1 MTLADSK
8 RSPIGETPSALSL
21 KRDSASGDE
30 SVLSSEGVFVYLLL
44 LIIGIILVLWVTF
57 HWWGCNDF
65 EVHCENGCRLA
76 NGTIQYYTGINASC
90 MRLFP

>member
-8 RSPIGETPSALSL
+8 QSPIGETPSALSL

-30 SVLSSEGVFVYLLL
+30 SVLSSEGVLFFYLIFGLGVLIVVYL
-44 LIIGIILVLWVTF
+44 IYHAMT
-57 HWWGCNDF
+57 CPF
-65 EVHCENGCRLA
+65 EVNCENGCRLA